1 MAADK
6 LSAQP
11 LDLAVIGNGRI
22 AALLNDQARIVWWCF
37 PRFDG
42 DPVFCRLLSGN
53 EEKGFTDILV
63 DGQVISRAG
72 YIRNT
77 AIVETIIEDAN
88 GNGVRVTDFAPRFL
102 RFERMYH
109 PAQIVRR
116 IEPIGLPRI
125 KIRVRPAF
133 DYGEPRSIQVVGS
146 NHIRWSGGEH
156 TLRVTTD
163 APLSYIVHET
173 TFALTKSLT
182 LVMGSDEPLEA
193 AVDTVSR
200 ESLERT
206 RDHWLGWV
214 RGLAV
219 PLDWQAEVIRAAIT
233 LQLCT
238 FDETGA
244 IVAAHTTSLPE
255 APHSQRNWDYRYC
268 WLRDAYFVIQA
279 LNRLGATQT
288 MESYLDYITTIAIGA
303 RGGTLNPVYGIIPD
317 QSLEEHI
324 APNLAGFQGM
334 GPVRIGNEAARQLQH
349 DSYGSVI
356 LGVSQMFIDE
366 RLPRVGDEPLYRR
379 LEKLGQQAKRVYLEP
394 DAGIWEYRGRVRIH
408 THSATMCWVAL
419 DRLSHIA
426 SILGLQSESRAW
438 RHDADTVRQE
448 ILKRAWSPKRKAMT
462 GALDHDELDASVLLL
477 SDLGLLKA
485 DDPRFVQTCETIG
498 AELGSNGFMM
508 RYANDDFG
516 APETSFLAC
525 QFWYIDALA
534 AIGRAERARE
544 LLSDILAR
552 RNAFGLLTEDIHP
565 HTGAL
570 WGNLPQTYSM
580 AGIANS
586 CRTLSRP
593 WEVAWPSAPA

>member
-1 MAADK
+1 MTAETP
-6 LSAQP
+6 AQP

-22 AALLNDQARIVWWCF
+22 AALINQQARIVWWCF

-42 DPVFCRLLSGN
+42 DPVFSRLLSGN
-53 EEKGFTDILV
+53 EEKGFSDIAVEGCVL
-63 DGQVISRAG
+63 SRSA
-72 YIRNT
+72 YVRNT
-77 AIVETIIEDAN
+77 AIVETLLEDGE

-109 PAQIVRR
+109 PAQIIRR
-116 IEPIGLPRI
+116 LEPIGLPRV
-125 KIRVRPAF
+125 KIRVRPTF
-133 DYGEPRSIQVVGS
+133 DYGEPRAIQVVGS

-156 TLRVTTD
+156 TLRLTTD
-163 APLSYIVHET
+163 APLSYIVHELP
-173 TFALTKSLT
+173 FALTRPLT
-182 LVMGSDEPLEA
+182 LIMGSDEPLEA

-206 RDHWLGWV
+206 RDYWLGWV

-219 PLDWQAEVIRAAIT
+219 PFDWQAEVIRAAIT

-255 APHSQRNWDYRYC
+255 APNSQRNWDYRYC
-268 WLRDAYFVIQA
+268 WLRDAYFVIKA

-288 MESYLDYITTIAIGA
+288 MESYLDYITTIATRA
-303 RGGTLNPVYGIIPD
+303 RGTLYPVYGIVHD
-317 QSLEEHI
+317 QALEERV
-324 APNLAGFQGM
+324 APNLAGFQSM
-334 GPVRIGNEAARQLQH
+334 GPVRVGNEAATQLQH

-366 RLPRVGDEPLYRR
+366 RLPRVGDESLYRR
-379 LEKLGQQAKRVYLEP
+379 LEALGHQAKRVSMEA
-394 DAGIWEYRGRVRIH
+394 DAGIWEYRGRVRVH

-419 DRLSHIA
+419 DRLAHIA
-426 SILGLQSESRAW
+426 SLLGLTAESERWRRDAAALRREILSRAW
-438 RHDADTVRQE
+438 SK
-448 ILKRAWSPKRKAMT
+448 KRGAIA

-477 SDLGLLKA
+477 PELGLLDA
-485 DDPRFVQTCETIG
+485 DDPRFLQTCDVVG
-498 AELGSNGFMM
+498 KELGRNGFMM

-534 AIGRAERARE
+534 ATGRPERARE
-544 LLSDILAR
+544 LLSDVLGR
-552 RNAFGLLTEDIHP
+552 RNAFGLLTEDLHP
-565 HTGAL
+565 ETGAL
-570 WGNLPQTYSM
+570 WGNVPQTYSM

-593 WEVAWPSAPA
+593 WEAAWPRPLG